1 MRNHPHRTCTSN
13 ASTSKELRTNRR
25 AQKNAGKRA
34 VSNLGAG
41 GRWPAEASVDRR
53 GRLCEPPGEAG
64 ETRPV
69 VALLGDPQRWER
81 RLLAASI
88 NEDWA
93 RSLSPVTWDAVLE
106 KVYIPMWRAAVKENA
121 RVLQGVTLTRL
132 PFAGRL
138 AAGGLLDEDN
148 PQQTVLYQVT
158 SSPWLCSWRCWMPAG
173 R

>member
-1 MRNHPHRTCTSN
+1 VH
-13 ASTSKELRTNRR
+13 KI
-25 AQKNAGKRA
+25 AGKRIGRA
-34 VSNLGAG
+34 LGAG